1 MTSFEKIYEEYFIYV
16 YKYIL
21 AISQNESLA
30 EEITQ
35 ESFFKALKS
44 IDSFQGKSKIQVWL
58 CQIAKNTYYSYLK
71 KQKKQISS
79 QQLETISHSDFFETQ
94 IEDKELAQMIYKHF
108 LNLSEPYR
116 EVFSLRTF
124 GQLSFVQIGE
134 LFNKTDS
141 WARVTYYRAKSKL
154 REDLDESE
162 L

>member
-1 MTSFEKIYEEYFIYV
+1 
-16 YKYIL
+16 
-21 AISQNESLA
+21 
-30 EEITQ
+30 
-35 ESFFKALKS
+35 
-44 IDSFQGKSKIQVWL
+44 
-58 CQIAKNTYYSYLK
+58 
-71 KQKKQISS
+71 
-79 QQLETISHSDFFETQ
+79 
-94 IEDKELAQMIYKHF
+94 MIYKHF